1 MERFAF
7 RFDRLHRALSFP
19 FGVTPLTSYVEVDRE
34 RDRFVARFG
43 PWIVTTPL
51 GNVGAVH
58 RTGGYA
64 ALKTIGPARLSVA
77 DRGLT
82 FATNDSDG
90 ACIAFREPVTGI
102 DPAGAL
108 HHSALTVTVD
118 DVPGLIDALASSRL
132 ADSSSA
138 DA

>member
-1 MERFAF
+1 
-7 RFDRLHRALSFP
+7 
-19 FGVTPLTSYVEVDRE
+19 
-34 RDRFVARFG
+34 
-43 PWIVTTPL
+43 
-51 GNVGAVH
+51 VH

-108 HHSALTVTVD
+108 HHPALTVTVD